1 MVFNVL
7 SAPIICKTSSL
18 LSVSDNGWG
27 YFWGRRLED
36 LWLGCRPNVL
46 DSFPCWSPQFSSQ
59 ILRLEMVVPA
69 QHAQVFMPG
78 YASDVH
84 NVEALLDQPG
94 SGFVAQVQ
102 NLTGIVYL

>member
-1 MVFNVL
+1 
-7 SAPIICKTSSL
+7 
-18 LSVSDNGWG
+18 
-27 YFWGRRLED
+27 
-36 LWLGCRPNVL
+36 
-46 DSFPCWSPQFSSQ
+46 
-59 ILRLEMVVPA
+59 MVVPA